1 MELKK
6 PALRKRTRWIIG
18 CAMVLAL
25 ACVISYAVFHHYH
38 PTHYRFNDYEVIGHT
53 VEEIIDRYGEP
64 DIPYHGVLNYM
75 GYKVKD
81 KYIDVFGIKYPPIY
95 YNIYFES
102 RDGVAVRVALEYGAV
117 PEWR

>member
-1 MELKK
+1 
-6 PALRKRTRWIIG
+6 
-18 CAMVLAL
+18 MVLAL
-25 ACVISYAVFHHYH
+25 ACVVAYAVFHHYH

-64 DIPYHGVLNYM
+64 DREDFVLKQCI

-81 KYIDVFGIKYPPIY
+81 KYIDFFGIKYPPIY

-102 RDGVAVRVALEYGAV
+102 RDGVAVRVALEYGAA
-117 PEWR
+117 PEWW